1 MTGSTVITLHV
12 PHCRYSPARG
22 LVYLALLRCHF
33 PDTLEA
39 RFLRQRHKMT
49 RLTTVLQ
56 ELHKTVFA
64 FTEASCPP
72 QQVQIPIAWRHIKHC
87 ALNPAVSSIKAY
99 STPAQ

>member
-1 MTGSTVITLHV
+1 MIVIGILDAI
-12 PHCRYSPARG
+12 P
-22 LVYLALLRCHF
+22 CHF

-49 RLTTVLQ
+49 RLMTVLQ
-56 ELHKTVFA
+56 EFHKPVIA
-64 FTEASCPP
+64 FTEVSRPP
-72 QQVQIPIAWRHIKHC
+72 QPVQIPIAWRYIKHC